1 MDTATIIGILA
12 VLATLAISVTFH
24 EFMHGYMAYKLG
36 DNTAKYSGR
45 LTLNPLAHVDPIG
58 TVLLPVMLL
67 IIGGPLF
74 GAAKPVPFNPSNLRN
89 GETGFMMVALVGPL
103 TNLVLAALGGIVFQL
118 VSLGP
123 ELMYSL
129 AIFILLNIGLF
140 VFNLIPFP
148 PLDGSRVLY
157 VLAPEGVRRVMQQI
171 ESGGLISIALLIFVL
186 FPLGLG
192 QVLTRAISVLSNW
205 LAGTDLF
212 EFMFQMQGLI

>member
-1 MDTATIIGILA
+1 MDMATIIGIGA
-12 VLATLAISVTFH
+12 VLGTLAISVTLH

-45 LTLNPLAHVDPIG
+45 LTLNPLAHVDPFG
-58 TVLLPVMLL
+58 TVLLPVILL

-103 TNLVLAALGGIVFQL
+103 TNLVLAAIGGVMFQL

-123 ELMYSL
+123 ALMYAL
-129 AIFILLNIGLF
+129 AVFILLNIGLF

-157 VLAPEGVRRVMQQI
+157 VLAPEGVRRIMQTI
-171 ESGGLISIALLIFVL
+171 EGGGLLSIALLIFVL

-192 QVLTRAISVLSNW
+192 QLLARAIAILSNW
-205 LAGTDLF
+205 LAGVDL
-212 EFMFQMQGLI
+212 QQVLMQLEVLL